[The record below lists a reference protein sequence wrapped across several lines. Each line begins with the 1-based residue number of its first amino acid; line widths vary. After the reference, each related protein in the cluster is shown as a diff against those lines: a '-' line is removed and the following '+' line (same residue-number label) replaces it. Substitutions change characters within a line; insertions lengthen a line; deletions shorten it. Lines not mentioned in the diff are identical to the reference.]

1 MKTFLSNLMFLRRM
15 AGLAVVLLFA
25 PSCVGAQTLNGAN
38 PLVTVL
44 NPTLTSYTVPVVV
57 NYCPVGT
64 GQFDVMLMNINDN
77 GNTTITSCSVPVLG
91 NYYWVDANGT
101 QQEDQSEGGFFGTAP
116 AAWGWGYNLNDGG
129 AACGPVTYIETLPP
143 GLSNNCGTFDVV
155 VAMASNYLGCGD
167 GNISG
172 HATVTVPCTNSAVTA
187 VKSVQ
192 GDQAAAGDLLL

>member
-15 AGLAVVLLFA
+15 AGLAIVLLFA

-44 NPTLTSYTVPVVV
+44 NPTLTSYTEPVTVVV

-116 AAWGWGYNLNDGG
+116 AAWGYGYNLNDGG
-129 AACGPVTYIETLPP
+129 ESCGPVTYIETLPP

-155 VAMASNYLGCGD
+155 VAMASNYL
-167 GNISG
+167 
-172 HATVTVPCTNSAVTA
+172 
-187 VKSVQ
+187 
-192 GDQAAAGDLLL
+192 